1 MLLKIDDITVAYDK
15 HKVLENFSLDIG
27 EGEIVCLV
35 GESGSGKTTV
45 IRSVL
50 GLLPTS
56 GHIISGDI
64 IYNGQSLLSMNQKEF
79 MSVQGTQMSMIFQDS
94 GSMLNPVRK
103 IGSQFIEYIR
113 VHRKISKKEAEN
125 IALERL
131 KEVHLADAEN
141 VMNSYPFQLSGG
153 MRQRVGIAMALAF
166 EPKLL
171 LADEPTSALDVT
183 IQAQIVRQMMELQ
196 KKENTAV
203 IMVTHNLG
211 VATYMSNKIVVMQNG
226 RIVESGTREEIMY
239 NPKEEY
245 TKKLIEAIPT
255 MEGEPYV

>member
-15 HKVLENFSLDIG
+15 HKVLENFSLDID

-103 IGSQFIEYIR
+103 IGSQFI
-113 VHRKISKKEAEN
+113 
-125 IALERL
+125 
-131 KEVHLADAEN
+131 
-141 VMNSYPFQLSGG
+141 
-153 MRQRVGIAMALAF
+153 
-166 EPKLL
+166 
-171 LADEPTSALDVT
+171 
-183 IQAQIVRQMMELQ
+183 
-196 KKENTAV
+196 
-203 IMVTHNLG
+203 
-211 VATYMSNKIVVMQNG
+211 
-226 RIVESGTREEIMY
+226 
-239 NPKEEY
+239 
-245 TKKLIEAIPT
+245 
-255 MEGEPYV
+255 

>member
-1 MLLKIDDITVAYDK
+1 M
-15 HKVLENFSLDIG
+15 
-27 EGEIVCLV
+27 
-35 GESGSGKTTV
+35 

-56 GHIISGDI
+56 GHIIAGDI
-64 IYNGQSLLSMNQKEF
+64 IFNGQSLLNMNQKEF

-113 VHRKISKKEAEN
+113 VHKKISKKEAEN
-125 IALERL
+125 IAIERL

-245 TKKLIEAIPT
+245 TKSLIEAIPT